1 MELKDSETLKNLT
14 RSFAAEC
21 QDGAKY
27 QYMADEATGQKQQYV
42 ATILKQLATNEMA
55 HAKVFYDYISQN
67 AQVQDLVVDIKASYP
82 MSHAPLVEMLK
93 IKAELEKK
101 QAETVYPA
109 FARMANKEGFTKVAD
124 YFNEIAK
131 IEAEHAMVL
140 FELYNKM
147 ANNNLYS
154 SKDAIL
160 YKCTNCGYT
169 EKIKKAWKKCPLCT
183 KDQGMVKI
191 NLDCSG
197 KDCHCASSAI
207 NESESNKK

>member
-27 QYMADEATGQKQQYV
+27 QYMADEATSQKLQYV

-67 AQVQDLVVDIKASYP
+67 VDVTDLVVDIKASYP
-82 MSHAPLVEMLK
+82 MSHAPLLEMLK
-93 IKAELEKK
+93 IKAETEKK

-109 FARMANKEGFTKVAD
+109 FARTAEKEGFTKVSQ
-124 YFNEIAK
+124 YFEEIAK

-140 FELYNKM
+140 FELYNKLSS
-147 ANNNLYS
+147 NTLYTS
-154 SKDAIL
+154 SQAIL

-169 EKIKKAWKKCPLCT
+169 QKIKKAWKKCPLCV

-197 KDCHCASSAI
+197 QDCHCVS
-207 NESESNKK
+207 NTLNKK